1 MNIVNNWRHINFNK
15 IQEKYNIEYY
25 IYMHNLGG
33 GRGANKRIE
42 IFLND

>member
-25 IYMHNLGG
+25 IYMDNLGVQMPPI
-33 GRGANKRIE
+33 N
-42 IFLND
+42 FLIYE